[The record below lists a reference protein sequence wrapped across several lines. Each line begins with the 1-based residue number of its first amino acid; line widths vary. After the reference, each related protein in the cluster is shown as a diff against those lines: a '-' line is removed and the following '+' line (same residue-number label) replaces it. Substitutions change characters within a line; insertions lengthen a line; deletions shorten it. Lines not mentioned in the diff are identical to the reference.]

1 MAFSLRRYWD
11 LRYERQLA
19 RVARY
24 DEELLC
30 ANWNPDVP
38 LLLQSNGQTEEQ
50 SGPRRLGNAAEIEVE
65 EYLKRVDAVLPHL

>member
-1 MAFSLRRYWD
+1 MAFSLRRYWN
-11 LRYERQLA
+11 LRYEQRLA

-38 LLLQSNGQTEEQ
+38 LLLQSNGQTEDH
-50 SGPRRLGNAAEIEVE
+50 SGPQRLGNAAEIEVE
-65 EYLKRVDAVLPHL
+65 EYLERVNAVLPHL